1 MSASIPIVSRVQEVV
16 CIADVPYSF
25 KDDKGEQ
32 RQGVTRKLCFLE
44 FDSGTSALVGM
55 FISKA
60 DPAFS
65 CDLKRRGVLQYDRFG
80 RVSGFSPLAGD
91 D

>member
-1 MSASIPIVSRVQEVV
+1 MAASIPIVSRVQEVV

-44 FDSGTSALVGM
+44 FDSGNSALVGM

-65 CDLKRRGVLQYDRFG
+65 CDLKRRGYFNMIALG
-80 RVSGFSPLAGD
+80 VSLAFHRLRG
-91 D
+91 